1 MTDTTTTDQC
11 FTCGDTTEPGHECA
25 PAQLKDALRHARGRL
40 DLLAHSLRTLLA
52 HLAQSAAEEQAVPPM
67 IVKRAHSALTARRT
81 RPYHPDVQGR
91 CPSCGGATL
100 FLANGGYI
108 TCSSLPC
115 PTPDAA
121 TTLLERQPT
130 REDVTGAP
138 SPCRQAAYEAVYNHI
153 RRLGPGLPSD
163 TAQRNASIWRAVHAA
178 LDAAGVPARANPTDS
193 HATTEGHPV
202 PTGRHPVPPARDT
215 REDTPPEPGGRTQA
229 SPLGDT
235 AEPSLTR
242 TVPVAPAPVPDHPGP
257 GGDGGDSAQN
267 AGVRFAYTATVRRGE
282 VRDAITEAFD
292 LLDAE
297 LHAQR
302 RQP

>member
-52 HLAQSAAEEQAVPPM
+52 HLAESAAEEQAVPPM
-67 IVKRAHSALTARRT
+67 LVKRAHSALTARRT

-121 TTLLERQPT
+121 TTLLERRPT
-130 REDVTGAP
+130 RGDVTGAP

-215 REDTPPEPGGRTQA
+215 REDTPPSPEDGHRRPPRGHRRTFPDQDCPRRPCPCPRPPRPRGRRWGQCAKRRCPLRLHRHRAPG
-229 SPLGDT
+229 
-235 AEPSLTR
+235 
-242 TVPVAPAPVPDHPGP
+242 
-257 GGDGGDSAQN
+257 
-267 AGVRFAYTATVRRGE
+267 
-282 VRDAITEAFD
+282 
-292 LLDAE
+292 
-297 LHAQR
+297 
-302 RQP
+302 

>member
-52 HLAQSAAEEQAVPPM
+52 HLTESAAEEQAVPPM
-67 IVKRAHSALTARRT
+67 LVKRAHSALTARRT

-178 LDAAGVPARANPTDS
+178 LDAAGVPALANP
-193 HATTEGHPV
+193 AEPRTTAEGQPV
-202 PTGRHPVPPARDT
+202 PAGRRPVPPARDT
-215 REDTPPEPGGRTQA
+215 GDHTPPEPGGRTPS

-235 AEPSLTR
+235 AAPSPTR
-242 TVPVAPAPVPDHPGP
+242 AVPVVPAAVPYRPGLGDDH
-257 GGDGGDSAQN
+257 GDSTGDT
-267 AGVRFAYTATVRRGE
+267 GVRFTYTATVRRDQ
-282 VRDAITEAFD
+282 VHAAITEAFD
-292 LLDAE
+292 LLDVE

>member
-52 HLAQSAAEEQAVPPM
+52 HLAESAAEEQAVPPM
-67 IVKRAHSALTARRT
+67 LVKRAHSALTARRT

-91 CPSCGGATL
+91 CPGCGGATL

-108 TCSSLPC
+108 TCSSLHC

-121 TTLLERQPT
+121 TTLLERLPT
-130 REDVTGAP
+130 REAMTGAP
-138 SPCRQAAYEAVYNHI
+138 SPCRQAAYEAVCDHI

-178 LDAAGVPARANPTDS
+178 LDAAGVPARVNPTDP

-202 PTGRHPVPPARDT
+202 PAGRHPVPPARDT
-215 REDTPPEPGGRTQA
+215 GEDAAPDRGGRTQA
-229 SPLGDT
+229 PPLGDT
-235 AEPSLTR
+235 AAPSPTS
-242 TVPVAPAPVPDHPGP
+242 TVPVAPTPVPDHPDP
-257 GGDGGDSAQN
+257 GDDDGN
-267 AGVRFAYTATVRRGE
+267 TGVRFAYTATVRRDQ
-282 VRDAITEAFD
+282 VHAAITEAFD
-292 LLDAE
+292 LLDVE
-297 LHAQR
+297 RHAQR